1 MAESEFGG
9 LILTA
14 KAAKDF
20 IEEILVFQKNK
31 KVAKNVNFF
40 QFAISL
46 K

>member
-1 MAESEFGG
+1 MAEPEFGG

-31 KVAKNVNFF
+31 KVDFF
-40 QFAISL
+40 I
-46 K
+46 